1 MVSDDKNRVFL
12 LRAKTRDDYINAVFV
27 DVSFSVYN
35 ANPASVSTFMAAQF
49 KITIMYLVTSSATCL
64 FMLVKFMEKVVFQ
77 SFKNKYGMM
86 ATQMPLPDTQE
97 DLWRLLYD
105 RSSKT
110 VIMLNELDTADEVS
124 VRSRSHNKIIVSIV
138 FSRYVYMYM
147 YSNV

>member
-1 MVSDDKNRVFL
+1 
-12 LRAKTRDDYINAVFV
+12 
-27 DVSFSVYN
+27 
-35 ANPASVSTFMAAQF
+35 
-49 KITIMYLVTSSATCL
+49 
-64 FMLVKFMEKVVFQ
+64 
-77 SFKNKYGMM
+77 M

>member
-1 MVSDDKNRVFL
+1 MFL

-27 DVSFSVYN
+27 DVSISTYDTNLMNVCITTC
-35 ANPASVSTFMAAQF
+35 TFMAAQF
-49 KITIMYLVTSSATCL
+49 ELRYIIMVYIICHMFVFENYGKGC
-64 FMLVKFMEKVVFQ
+64 MFQ